1 MTKSDS
7 RPLNV
12 VCLATFF
19 KGVEFIRECKTRGC
33 RVVVVTKERMLQEDW
48 PRDSIDELFAV
59 PNDAST
65 EIFIDLMRHISL
77 QNKIDRVVALEE
89 FDVVL
94 AALIREHLCLPG
106 MSSSNANV
114 FRDKLPM
121 SLKAKEGGITVPDFA
136 PLINRDELMEFMRQ
150 VPLPW
155 IIKQR
160 SDASA
165 TGMRRFDQPDG
176 VWNAIEE
183 LNARERLN
191 ERASYYFLA
200 RFVPGEVFH
209 VDSTIHNGRVVFA
222 SANRYG
228 RPPMQV
234 AKGGGATYRTRSST
248 AQRIRKNF
256 SRSTGVW

>member
-94 AALIREHLCLPG
+94 AALIRERSEEHTSELQ
-106 MSSSNANV
+106 SQSNLV
-114 FRDKLPM
+114 CRLLLEKKKTYTEQV
-121 SLKAKEGGITVPDFA
+121 SHIT
-136 PLINRDELMEFMRQ
+136 R
-150 VPLPW
+150 
-155 IIKQR
+155 R
-160 SDASA
+160 SD
-165 TGMRRFDQPDG
+165 
-176 VWNAIEE
+176 
-183 LNARERLN
+183 RL
-191 ERASYYFLA
+191 E
-200 RFVPGEVFH
+200 FH
-209 VDSTIHNGRVVFA
+209 
-222 SANRYG
+222 
-228 RPPMQV
+228 QL
-234 AKGGGATYRTRSST
+234 SS
-248 AQRIRKNF
+248 
-256 SRSTGVW
+256 